1 MASTLNPNYPQYTWL
16 FLAVRRCDLRDK
28 PHRRQV
34 TAPDYHTARRLIA
47 RDYIAAYAGRIPCHS
62 SGEAV
67 LRPAGGNYSGNGNSP
82 AYTFAP

>member
-1 MASTLNPNYPQYTWL
+1 MASTTPYTYPQYTWL

-34 TAPDYHTARRLIA
+34 TAPDYKTARRLIA
-47 RDYIAAYAGRIPCHS
+47 RDYVAAFAGRIPCDAS
-62 SGEAV
+62 
-67 LRPAGGNYSGNGNSP
+67 

>member
-1 MASTLNPNYPQYTWL
+1 MATTLNPTYPQYTWL

-34 TAPDYHTARRLIA
+34 TAPDYPTARRLIA
-47 RDYIAAYAGRIPCHS
+47 RDYVAAFAGRIPC
-62 SGEAV
+62 
-67 LRPAGGNYSGNGNSP
+67 RTPAGGDDNAGNGYSP

>member
-1 MASTLNPNYPQYTWL
+1 MASTLTPNYPQYTWL

-47 RDYIAAYAGRIPCHS
+47 REYVAAFAGRIPC
-62 SGEAV
+62 
-67 LRPAGGNYSGNGNSP
+67 RPSADKSDNTGNGYSP